1 MCITEKEVIRR
12 RNKLIDFEEKFK
24 ILQYQSIT
32 LYTDNKGIHENDD
45 LEENLLGDDGE
56 YQNTRGK
63 KNKEVLEIQRKMLR
77 DQDDK
82 LDQIIGI
89 GHNIGEDAKA
99 IGRELDE
106 QNNMLD
112 NLEKGFD
119 KTNVKMF
126 KTNSKLT
133 KLIAES
139 SQWWLWITILL
150 LSGALVSLII
160 LL

>member
-1 MCITEKEVIRR
+1 MITNIRTQ
-12 RNKLIDFEEKFK
+12 E
-24 ILQYQSIT
+24 
-32 LYTDNKGIHENDD
+32 G
-45 LEENLLGDDGE
+45 
-56 YQNTRGK
+56 
-63 KNKEVLEIQRKMLR
+63 KNKEVLEIQKKMLR
-77 DQDDK
+77 DQDEK
-82 LDQIIGI
+82 LDQIIKI

-139 SQWWLWITILL
+139 NQWLWITILL